1 MPTENEILNTELDQ
15 ILEELGVAS
24 VSDDDNEALA
34 MLGAE
39 LAGTEFDMGG
49 KTDAMAML
57 GMDDDPELQELVF
70 GIIVTRARRLIQQ
83 LIALARRYR
92 NCPRC
97 IGLVTQAVALF
108 KAKKYVQAI
117 ATGTRAVQCFRSCSS

>member
-1 MPTENEILNTELDQ
+1 MPTENDILNNELDQ

-39 LAGTEFDMGG
+39 LAGTEFDMGESA
-49 KTDAMAML
+49 DVMSML
-57 GMDDDPELQELVF
+57 GMEDDPELQELIF
-70 GIIVTRARRLIQQ
+70 GIIVSRARRLIQQ

-92 NCPRC
+92 HCPRC
-97 IGLVTQAVALF
+97 IGLVTQTVALF
-108 KAKKYVQAI
+108 KAKKYAQAI
-117 ATGTRAVQCFRSCSS
+117 ATGLRAVQCFRSCSS